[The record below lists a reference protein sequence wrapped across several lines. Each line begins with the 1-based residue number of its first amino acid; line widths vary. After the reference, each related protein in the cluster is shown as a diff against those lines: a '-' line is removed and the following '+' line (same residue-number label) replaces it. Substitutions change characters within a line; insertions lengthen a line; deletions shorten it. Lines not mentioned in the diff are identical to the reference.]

1 MPVISCPDCNGKVSD
16 SAPACPHCGRAMSP
30 QGSQAAEASPVPS
43 TSQQRPSPR
52 LRQQNRAIP
61 GSGNMNC
68 EKCNVGQ
75 MVRDRVF
82 RLSGCVV
89 GIGYTLW
96 VPALLVL
103 LFAIVLTVIGT
114 ASTTAAGSTALDTSK
129 KQALARLKQV
139 PNIPA
144 EAITEFEKGGRLS
157 EQTLASLP
165 PEQRFKVNEIQT
177 TYSAGVAG
185 AALGTMGAGCIGGS
199 ITLLLYIAS
208 IPTLIVGF
216 LLTLRKNIWRCQ
228 QCGFIFDR
236 A

>member
-1 MPVISCPDCNGKVSD
+1 
-16 SAPACPHCGRAMSP
+16 
-30 QGSQAAEASPVPS
+30 
-43 TSQQRPSPR
+43 
-52 LRQQNRAIP
+52 
-61 GSGNMNC
+61 
-68 EKCNVGQ
+68 